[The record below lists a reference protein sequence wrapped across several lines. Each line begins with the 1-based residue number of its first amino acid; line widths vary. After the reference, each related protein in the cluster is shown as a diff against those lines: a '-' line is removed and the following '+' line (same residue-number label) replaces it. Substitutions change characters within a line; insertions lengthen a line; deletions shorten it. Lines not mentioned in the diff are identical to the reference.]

1 MSKHHASGRRRA
13 GAPVPAVRPRDAQRL
28 ERRRRA
34 TRVRGDFSLT
44 GMSQKFAI
52 AAAASGLVLTVTLP
66 TTAGTAPQDDN
77 AAAVAVAPTVQATV
91 APREISV
98 PDAALVDFSRTALQ
112 STFDAD
118 AKLSEIMTA
127 ADSAAVPAA
136 ARGSLSAP
144 MDKLIVTS
152 PFGYRVSPITG
163 LGGELHSGQD
173 FSSSCGTEVFAAASG
188 TVTFASWHPYGG
200 GNRVVID
207 HGNGLE
213 STYNHL
219 SSSSVQEGQSVD
231 RGEVVAQSGSTGAS
245 TGCHLHFE
253 VMVDGQAVDPMGWL

>member
-1 MSKHHASGRRRA
+1 MPKHHASGRRRA
-13 GAPVPAVRPRDAQRL
+13 GTPVSAARPRDAQRL
-28 ERRRRA
+28 ERRRT

-44 GMSQKFAI
+44 GLSQKFAI

-66 TTAGTAPQDDN
+66 TTAATVPQGDST
-77 AAAVAVAPTVQATV
+77 AAAPTEQATA
-91 APREISV
+91 APREIRV

-127 ADSAAVPAA
+127 AGSAAVPAA

-144 MDKLIVTS
+144 MDKLLITS

-163 LGGELHSGQD
+163 MGGELHSGQD
-173 FSSSCGTEVFAAASG
+173 FSSSCGSEVFAAASG
-188 TVTFASWHPYGG
+188 TVTFTGWHPYGG

-231 RGEVVAQSGSTGAS
+231 RGDVVAQSGSTGAS